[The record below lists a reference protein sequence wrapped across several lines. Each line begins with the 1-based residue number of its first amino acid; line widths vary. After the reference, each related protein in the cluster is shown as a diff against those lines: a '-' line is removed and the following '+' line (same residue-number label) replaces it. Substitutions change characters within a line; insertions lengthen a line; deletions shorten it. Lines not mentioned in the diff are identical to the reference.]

1 MSTNCGAGQE
11 GWCAWSHSVG
21 VDSFLLLVQVPQEV
35 KNLILDFG
43 PTLGFD
49 AWLVR
54 ALIMVYSVR
63 TIMGKKK
70 CWCHSCAGKSF
81 FAPEHCCFLSFRFV
95 CLIPPYNG
103 AWYAF
108 GLWRFPA
115 RFWMAMWLRMR
126 AKLACS
132 CAVCA
137 RSSSPLMFAIGSNF
151 VVLA

>member
-95 CLIPPYNG
+95 CLIPPLQWG
-103 AWYAF
+103 VVC
-108 GLWRFPA
+108 LWSLEISGKVLDGNMVAHACKTCVF
-115 RFWMAMWLRMR
+115 LRGV
-126 AKLACS
+126 
-132 CAVCA
+132 CAVLLSFDVCNW
-137 RSSSPLMFAIGSNF
+137 F
-151 VVLA
+151 